1 MAIENGTQNAELGYI
16 LDPAFQ
22 IEGLN
27 GKPVVGG
34 WICIYEAGTDNKYI
48 SYENFDGAQNPF
60 KIPLKA
66 DGRAVIL
73 GDPSRTYDVYAYDS
87 YGNQLF
93 SRLNVQCNV
102 PGNISIN
109 GADTRINNTDGTLDI
124 SLRTLGNNVRQYTVN
139 TKNKVLDV
147 QDPLYF
153 VENSNTATIIG
164 FSGSQSGADV
174 NALVHANSAT
184 WNDVSAKLNTTA
196 FSTVSG
202 SFLTA
207 HQSLESY
214 ATKEYVESATSGKQ
228 DKLSAGDGI
237 SIVDN
242 SISVTAQGGGRTYSG
257 VEPIWVDNDA
267 NLVSLAYDKSQFKV
281 VTGADIAHPELSVLQ
296 IDIHTSGG
304 NIDQEAFEKMANLVY
319 GRLTETIPIGLVN
332 SYELLGDGG
341 AFSYLFRPTM
351 EFVVNSA
358 TKARIMTFNGS
369 VGNSKA
375 QVAISEL
382 NESSASLTTMW
393 WSEIKTLTAAAGTL
407 ALSANS
413 GCTENR
419 TLYPDRLYYAS
430 VINRDQQ
437 TQYVG
442 FKNEFLADAGAYDI
456 AYWDE
461 HSTNNDH
468 FAGNLPG
475 SLSGIAASN
484 LGQTGGAKL
493 KPYIAFRNED

>member
-1 MAIENGTQNAELGYI
+1 MQ
-16 LDPAFQ
+16 
-22 IEGLN
+22 
-27 GKPVVGG
+27 
-34 WICIYEAGTDNKYI
+34 
-48 SYENFDGAQNPF
+48 NFDGAMNPF
-60 KIPLKA
+60 RIPLNA
-66 DGRAVIL
+66 DGRVVMLA
-73 GDPSRTYDVYAYDS
+73 DPSLTYDVYIRNS
-87 YGNQLF
+87 YGDLVC
-93 SRLNVQCNV
+93 SRLNVECIS
-102 PGNISIN
+102 PGNISIT
-109 GADTRINNTDGTLDI
+109 GSDTYIRNTDGTLDV
-124 SLRTLGNNVRQYTVN
+124 SLQTSSNNRRVYTVN
-139 TKNKVLDV
+139 THNKVLDV

-153 VENSNTATIIG
+153 VENSNTATVIG
-164 FSGSQSGADV
+164 FSGD
-174 NALVHANSAT
+174 N
-184 WNDVSAKLNTTA
+184 
-196 FSTVSG
+196 
-202 SFLTA
+202 
-207 HQSLESY
+207 Y
-214 ATKEYVESATSGKQ
+214 ATKEYVDSATSGKQ

-242 SISVTAQGGGRTYSG
+242 TISVTAQGGDRTYSG

-267 NLVSLAYDKSQFKV
+267 NLVGLAYDKSQFKI

-304 NIDQEAFEKMANLVY
+304 NIDQAAFEKMANLVY

-351 EFVVNSA
+351 EFDVSSGTV
-358 TKARIMTFNGS
+358 ARIMTFNGS
-369 VGNSKA
+369 VGTSKA

-382 NESSASLTTMW
+382 NESNANVTIMW
-393 WSEIKTLTAAAGTL
+393 WSEIKALTAAAGTL

-437 TQYVG
+437 TYYVG
-442 FKNEFLADAGAYDI
+442 FKNEFLSDAGAYDI

-461 HSTNNDH
+461 HSTNTGR

-484 LGQTGGAKL
+484 LGQTGGARL
-493 KPYIAFRNED
+493 KPYIAFRNEV